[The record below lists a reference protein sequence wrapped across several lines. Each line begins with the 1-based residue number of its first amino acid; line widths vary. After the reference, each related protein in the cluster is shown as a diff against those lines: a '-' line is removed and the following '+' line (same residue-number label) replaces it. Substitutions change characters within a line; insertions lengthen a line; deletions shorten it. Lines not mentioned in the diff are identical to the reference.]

1 MKKQRI
7 RLKKLFSDSVKKG
20 LEGNLKALEIILMKV
35 KVIDDGGE
43 NQEEIK
49 KVKKIAEQIMKEELE
64 K

>member
-49 KVKKIAEQIMKEELE
+49 KVKKIAEQIMKEEL
-64 K
+64 KK